1 MLTTYDRQRKEL
13 SHQQLMS
20 ETLTQLVGQF
30 KPEVAMVKKR
40 IESLLEREYIERIE
54 EAPVDSYRY
63 LA

>member
-1 MLTTYDRQRKEL
+1 
-13 SHQQLMS
+13 MS

>member
-1 MLTTYDRQRKEL
+1 
-13 SHQQLMS
+13 MS
-20 ETLTQLVGQF
+20 ETITQLAGQF

-54 EAPVDSYRY
+54 RTETEQTDSYRY